1 MTGHLVFSTLHT
13 NSAVETLTRL
23 LDMEC
28 DPFSFSDALLGVLAQ
43 RLCKRICSQCREEYQ
58 ATREEYDELVHGYGP
73 RQWEKLGLTYGP
85 HFKLVRGTGCP
96 ACQRSGFRGR
106 IGLHELLVG
115 SDRVK
120 RLIQAKATTEELLK
134 VGLDEGMTTLVQDGV
149 EKVLQG
155 HTTYKQVKAV
165 AIK

>member
-1 MTGHLVFSTLHT
+1 MHT

-23 LDMEC
+23 LDMGC

-43 RLCKRICSQCREEYQ
+43 RLCKRICEQCKEEYNPPK
-58 ATREEYDELVHGYGP
+58 EEFDELVHSYGLKN
-73 RQWEKLGLTYGP
+73 WEKLGLAYGP
-85 HFKLVRGTGCP
+85 TFKLFRGAGCP
-96 ACQRSGFRGR
+96 SCNRSGFRGR
-106 IGLHELLVG
+106 IGLHELLLG

-120 RLIQAKATTEELLK
+120 RLIQSKAPTEDLAKIAM
-134 VGLDEGMTTLVQDGV
+134 DEGMTTLVQDGV

-155 HTTYKQVKAV
+155 HTTFKQVKAV